1 MLKLIDRY
9 ILKEVGPP
17 FFLGLLIYSFVL
29 LMNQLL
35 QFPDLFISRGVTL
48 ADTLKL
54 LVYLVPAILAFTV
67 PMGVLMGILAGLSRM
82 SSDSEVTALR
92 TLGISPRRVLRPL
105 FVFALGGWLVASAL
119 TMVITPRFNSL
130 WTRTFTTVVLNRAE
144 LKFNPRE
151 FNESITNMVLYIQNI
166 DKDRTWENV
175 FIAFNADPVK
185 PRILMAKRGRLHVY
199 PESKKAMLEL
209 WDAVQHVVDLSQPD
223 TSYQVQSSAHL
234 EEAID
239 VESLFPNAVAEKRV
253 RERTI
258 DELFVGLAEVRA
270 RKAGLLAEKAALER
284 PGAPA
289 DAQARAR
296 TDYSLGQADHDR
308 RSYAV
313 EIHKRFALPFVCW
326 IFVFLG
332 LPLGSSTR
340 KGGRTSGFT
349 LSLIIILI
357 YYIGITAGEQLAMN
371 GVLSPFVGIWGSNVI
386 LGAASVILFVATAK
400 ESLFLSALFRRP
412 ESAGGTASLR
422 SLASRPGRLFAYA
435 FNGVRIRIRG
445 AAPAARPAP
454 PGGRTRFRASLR
466 FPNILDRY
474 ILRKYLFVA
483 TLVLLSLVAISVI
496 VTFFD
501 KIGTFNE
508 HGKPFGWLLAY
519 IAYRIPEFVHYG
531 LPVTALMAALL
542 TMGLMTKTNE
552 ITAMKACGVSIYRA
566 ILPVAAM
573 ALFVGGLAF
582 LLQEQV
588 YPRAN
593 RLAEETWDRI
603 VDLSPQ
609 SYSYEN
615 RRWVANKAADRF
627 YHYSYFDTRTSRFN
641 MLAIYDLDLASWSL
655 VRRGYAERATLD
667 ARGLHFEDGWVRE
680 LGAGGTYLYRKTLDI
695 PLEEEKSLFLREFK
709 SPPQMDSAE
718 LRQYIKD
725 VEALGYETVRDRV
738 DLAAK
743 AAFPFTAL
751 IMTLLGLPFA
761 FSMGKRGTL
770 VGIGIGLAI
779 AMVYWVSIGVFKS
792 LGNVGFL
799 SVFLGAW
806 GPDLIFGLGGA
817 YLLTTVRT

>member
-9 ILKEVGPP
+9 ILKEVAPP
-17 FFLGLLIYSFVL
+17 FVLGLLIYSFVL

-54 LVYLVPAILAFTV
+54 LVYLIPAILAFTV
-67 PMGVLMGILAGLSRM
+67 PMGILMGILAGLSRM

-105 FVFALGGWLVASAL
+105 FIFAFGGWLAASLL
-119 TMVITPRFNSL
+119 TMVVTPRSNFL
-130 WTRTFTTVVLNRAE
+130 WTKTFTEVVLNRAE
-144 LKFNPRE
+144 LRFNARE

-166 DKDRTWENV
+166 AKDRTWENV

-185 PRILMAKRGRLHVY
+185 PRILMARRGRLHVY
-199 PESKKAMLEL
+199 PESKKAVLEL

-239 VESLFPNAVAEKRV
+239 VESLFPSAVAEKRV
-253 RERTI
+253 RERNI
-258 DELFVGLAEVRA
+258 VELFQGLSEVRT
-270 RKAGLLAEKAALER
+270 RRAGLVAEKAAIAPR
-284 PGAPA
+284 GAPG
-289 DAQARAR
+289 DAPALAR
-296 TDYSLGQADHDR
+296 TDFNLAQADRDR

-349 LSLIIILI
+349 LSLIIILV

-371 GVLSPFVGIWGSNVI
+371 GVLSPFLGIWGSNII

-400 ESLFLSALFRRP
+400 ESPFLSTIFRRP
-412 ESAGGTASLR
+412 AAAGR
-422 SLASRPGRLFAYA
+422 
-435 FNGVRIRIRG
+435 
-445 AAPAARPAP
+445 AAPPARPV
-454 PGGRTRFRASLR
+454 GKRRFRPSLR

-474 ILRKYLFVA
+474 IIRKYVFIA
-483 TLVLLSLVAISVI
+483 GLVILSLVSISVI

-508 HGKPFGWLLAY
+508 HAKPFSWLLAY
-519 IAYRIPEFVHYG
+519 VGYRVPEFIHFG

-542 TMGLMTKTNE
+542 TLGLMTKTNE
-552 ITAMKACGVSIYRA
+552 ITAMKACGISIYRA
-566 ILPVAAM
+566 ILPIAAM
-573 ALFVGGLAF
+573 AVLVGGLAF
-582 LLQEQV
+582 LLQEKV
-588 YPRAN
+588 YPRSN
-593 RLAEETWDRI
+593 KLAEETWNRI

-609 SYSYEN
+609 SYSFEN
-615 RRWVANKAADRF
+615 RRWVSNKAADRF
-627 YHYSYFDTRTSRFN
+627 YHYSYFDSRTSRFN
-641 MLAIYDLDLASWSL
+641 MLAIYDLDLASWSITRL
-655 VRRGYAERATLD
+655 GYAERATLD
-667 ARGLHFEDGWVRE
+667 AKGLHFEDGWIRE
-680 LGAGGTYLYRKTLDI
+680 LGSGGAYLYRKALDV

-709 SPPQMDSAE
+709 APAQMDSGE

-725 VEALGYETVRDRV
+725 VQALGYETLRDRV
-738 DLAAK
+738 SLASK

-779 AMVYWVSIGVFKS
+779 AMVYWVSIGIFQD
-792 LGNVGFL
+792 LGYVGFL
-799 SVFLGAW
+799 SVFLAAW
-806 GPDLIFGLGGA
+806 GPNMIFGLGGV
-817 YLLTTVRT
+817 YLLLTIRT

>member
-9 ILKEVGPP
+9 ILKEVTPP

-54 LVYLVPAILAFTV
+54 LVYLIPAILAFTV

-105 FVFALGGWLVASAL
+105 FVFALGGWLAASAL
-119 TMVITPRFNSL
+119 TMVVTPRFNFL
-130 WTRTFTTVVLNRAE
+130 WTQTFTEVVLNRAE
-144 LKFNPRE
+144 LRFNPRE
-151 FNESITNMVLYIQNI
+151 FNESISNMTLYIQNI
-166 DKDRTWENV
+166 AKDRTWENV
-175 FIAFNADPVK
+175 FISFNADPVK
-185 PRILMAKRGRLHVY
+185 PRILMARRGRLHVY
-199 PESKKAMLEL
+199 PESKKAVLEL

-223 TSYQVQSSAHL
+223 TSYQVTSIAHF

-239 VESLFPNAVAEKRV
+239 AESLFPNAVSEKRV

-258 DELFVGLAEVRA
+258 TELFQGLTEVRA
-270 RKAGLLAEKAALER
+270 RQAGLLAEKAAIDGR
-284 PGAPA
+284 GAPG
-289 DAQARAR
+289 DASAKAR
-296 TDYSLGQADHDR
+296 TTFSLGQADHDR

-357 YYIGITAGEQLAMN
+357 YYVGITAGEQMAMN
-371 GVLSPFVGIWGSNVI
+371 GVLSPFLGIWGANII
-386 LGAASVILFVATAK
+386 LGAASVILFAATAK
-400 ESLFLSALFRRP
+400 ESPFLSALFRRP
-412 ESAGGTASLR
+412 SAA
-422 SLASRPGRLFAYA
+422 A
-435 FNGVRIRIRG
+435 RG
-445 AAPAARPAP
+445 AATARPS
-454 PGGRTRFRASLR
+454 GRRRFRLSLG

-474 ILRKYLFVA
+474 ILRKYVFIA
-483 TLVLLSLVAISVI
+483 SLVVLSLAAISVI

-508 HGKPFGWLLAY
+508 HAKPFSWLLAY
-519 IAYRIPEFVHYG
+519 IAYRVPEFVYFG

-542 TMGLMTKTNE
+542 TLGLMTKTNE
-552 ITAMKACGVSIYRA
+552 ITAMKACGVSIYRT
-566 ILPVAAM
+566 ILPIAAM
-573 ALFVGGLAF
+573 AVLVGGLVF
-582 LLQEQV
+582 VLQEKV
-588 YPRAN
+588 RPRAN
-593 RLAEETWDRI
+593 KLAEETWNRI
-603 VDLSPQ
+603 IDLSPQ
-609 SYSYEN
+609 SYSFEN

-641 MLAIYDLDLASWSL
+641 MLAIFDLDLASWSI

-667 ARGLHFEDGWVRE
+667 SRGLHFEDGWVRE
-680 LGAGGTYLYRKTLDI
+680 LSAGGAYLYRKTLDV
-695 PLEEEKSLFLREFK
+695 PLSEEKSLFLREFK
-709 SPPQMDSAE
+709 APAQMDSAE

-725 VEALGYETVRDRV
+725 VQALGYETLRDRV
-738 DLAAK
+738 SLASK

-751 IMTLLGLPFA
+751 VMTLLGLPFA

-779 AMVYWVSIGVFKS
+779 AMVYWVSIGIFQS
-792 LGNVGFL
+792 FGNAGFL
-799 SVFLGAW
+799 SVFLAAW
-806 GPDLIFGLGGA
+806 GPNLIFGLGGA
-817 YLLTTVRT
+817 YLFLTIRT